1 MKEIA
6 RKNIATPTNTLN
18 VLLSLLRCI
27 KILSTKKV
35 LSEAISNAVATVNL
49 PISIPATA
57 TVIAVKD
64 KSASQ
69 TRIYML

>member
-27 KILSTKKV
+27 KMLSTKKV
-35 LSEAISNAVATVNL
+35 LNEAISNAVATVNR

-57 TVIAVKD
+57 TVIAVNESNESHTK
-64 KSASQ
+64 
-69 TRIYML
+69 I